1 MKSQDEK
8 LVFHPAHMELAVHL
22 ACENVD
28 QGGRPYGAV
37 IADGPKVVATGVN
50 RIIDTNDP
58 TEHAE
63 LNALRAAVRARANP
77 SLAGLVA
84 YASGQ
89 PCPMCLAAL
98 RLAGI
103 SAIYFAYSNDES
115 AAYGFSTADLG
126 RELAKPLA
134 QQSIPIFHAGSE
146 ALAKNP
152 FALFVERAR
161 P

>member
-1 MKSQDEK
+1 MSVGFAYD
-8 LVFHPAHMELAVHL
+8 ASHMARALRL

-28 QGGRPYGAV
+28 RGGRPYGAV
-37 IADGPKVVATGVN
+37 IADAAQVVATGVN
-50 RIIDTNDP
+50 RLVETNDP

-63 LNALRAAVRARANP
+63 LNAIRAAVKVLGRP

-103 SAIYFAYSNDES
+103 EAIYFAYANEES
-115 AAYGFSTADLG
+115 APYGFTTELLY
-126 RELAKPLA
+126 RELAKPLS
-134 QQSIPIFHAGSE
+134 QQSIAIVHRGRDAHPD
-146 ALAKNP
+146 NP
-152 FALFVERAR
+152 FARFAAR
-161 P
+161 QGQ

>member
-1 MKSQDEK
+1 MKAQDEK
-8 LVFHPAHMELAVHL
+8 LVFHPAHMALAIQL

-37 IADGPKVVATGVN
+37 IADGPKLVATGVN
-50 RIIDTNDP
+50 RIKETNDP

-63 LNALRAAVRARANP
+63 LNAIRAAVRERANP
-77 SLAGLVA
+77 SLTGLVA

-103 SAIYFAYSNDES
+103 GAIYFAYSNDES
-115 AAYGFSTADLG
+115 AFYGFSTADLG
-126 RELAKPLA
+126 RELTKPLA
-134 QQSIPIFHAGSE
+134 QQSIPILHLGSD
-146 ALAKNP
+146 AYGKNP
-152 FALFVERAR
+152 FALFAGRA
-161 P
+161 

>member
-1 MKSQDEK
+1 MQPQDGK
-8 LVFHPAHMELAVHL
+8 LVFHPAHMELAIHL
-22 ACENVD
+22 ACENVG

-37 IADGPKVVATGVN
+37 IADGPEVVATGVN

-77 SLAGLVA
+77 SLTGLVA

-126 RELAKPLA
+126 HELAKPLA
-134 QQSIPIFHAGSE
+134 QQSIPILHVGSE
-146 ALAKNP
+146 VFVKNP
-152 FALFVERAR
+152 FALFADRTR